1 LLAQGPR
8 KRGNEFCGRVNDL
21 MEQSATRAP
30 FQRAGIPVDK
40 LEEFEQLRS
49 ALARVFAP
57 DAIEDFL
64 RLLRR
69 KGVPI
74 RDFDRVLREKLLERA
89 DRTLAPS
96 ARTAQQLYDALT
108 VSDRAQMREFY
119 LTALEA
125 VDLPLREKYK
135 KLYRYY

>member
-1 LLAQGPR
+1 MNAGSEVMQQL
-8 KRGNEFCGRVNDL
+8 
-21 MEQSATRAP
+21 ATRVP

-40 LEEFEQLRS
+40 REEFERLQS
-49 ALARVFAP
+49 ALARVFALG
-57 DAIEDFL
+57 AVEDFL

-74 RDFDRVLREKLLERA
+74 RDFDRVLREKLVEQA
-89 DRTLAPS
+89 DRALGQS
-96 ARTAQQLYDALT
+96 GNTAQQLYGALT
-108 VSDRAQMREFY
+108 VSDQAQIREFY

-125 VDLPLREKYK
+125 VDLPLREKFN